1 MNLSLTWEM
10 QIQSVLDLDSGGQ
23 RSCSGCLPSCGD
35 SRQAPCIVS
44 HLRCFTVSEDYQISG
59 LLPVLD
65 SFFKFIFKIFIYL
78 AVSGFLGSLVV
89 ACKLGCL
96 TALGILIPSPGIDP
110 TSPALQGKFLTAG
123 HQGSPRW
130 DFLACKTHSS
140 SFQVLSSSLKD
151 TFLSSL
157 HDLLV
162 GLVYSS

>member
-1 MNLSLTWEM
+1 M
-10 QIQSVLDLDSGGQ
+10 
-23 RSCSGCLPSCGD
+23 
-35 SRQAPCIVS
+35 
-44 HLRCFTVSEDYQISG
+44 SEDYQISG